1 MKALFRFV
9 LRSLVL
15 VLVALVSALTA
26 MRFAIHGREV
36 AVPNLVGES
45 PAEAHRVA
53 ELAGFGFEVERQY
66 YSPNVPEGKILSQIP
81 TAGTLIRSGWQ
92 IRVALSLG
100 PQRVQIPDVL
110 GESERAAEINILRRG
125 LDVGAVAQVEVP
137 GATADQVIAQN
148 PAPNATSIAAPKIN
162 LLAAEPPEPQ
172 AFVMPS
178 LVGQTLNVATA
189 AVKEAGLEVGNVLL
203 AAPPAPPL
211 DPSQPNP
218 APVAP
223 PVPPSSSVVVSQ
235 NPAAGTK
242 VIAGST
248 VTFEVRSGG

>member
-15 VLVALVSALTA
+15 LLVALVSALTA

-36 AVPNLVGES
+36 AVPNLVGDS
-45 PAEAHRVA
+45 PAEARRVA
-53 ELAGFGFEVERQY
+53 ELASFGFEVERQY
-66 YSPNVPEGKILSQIP
+66 YSPNVPEGKILSQMP

-137 GATADQVIAQN
+137 GVTPNQVIAQN

-162 LLAAEPPEPQ
+162 LLAAEPPLPQ

-178 LVGQTLNVATA
+178 LVGQTLTVATA
-189 AVKEAGLEVGNVLL
+189 ALKEAGLEMGNVTV
-203 AAPPAPPL
+203 AAPPLPP
-211 DPSQPNP
+211 DTSQPNP
-218 APVAP
+218 P
-223 PVPPSSSVVVSQ
+223 PAAASVPPGSSVVISQ
-235 NPAAGTK
+235 NPAAGAK

-248 VTFEVRSGG
+248 VSFEVRSGG

>member
-15 VLVALVSALTA
+15 LLVALVSALTA

-36 AVPNLVGES
+36 AVPNLVGDS
-45 PAEAHRVA
+45 PAEARRVS

-66 YSPNVPEGKILSQIP
+66 YSPNIPEGTILSQVP
-81 TAGTLIRSGWQ
+81 AAGTLIRSGWQ

-137 GATADQVIAQN
+137 GATPNQVIAQN

-162 LLAAEPPEPQ
+162 LLAAEPPLPQ

-178 LVGQTLNVATA
+178 LVGQTLTVATA
-189 AVKEAGLEVGNVLL
+189 AVKEAGLEMGAVTV
-203 AAPPAPPL
+203 AAPPPDA
-211 DPSQPNP
+211 SQPNP
-218 APVAP
+218 PPADP
-223 PVPPSSSVVVSQ
+223 PVPSGSSLVVSQ
-235 NPAAGTK
+235 NPPAGAK
-242 VIAGST
+242 VIVGSA
-248 VTFEVRSGG
+248 VSFEVRSGG

>member
-15 VLVALVSALTA
+15 LLVALVSALTA

-36 AVPNLVGES
+36 AVPSLVGDT
-45 PAEAHRVA
+45 PAEARRVA

-137 GATADQVIAQN
+137 GATPNQVIAQN
-148 PAPNATSIAAPKIN
+148 PAPNATSVAAPKIN
-162 LLAAEPPEPQ
+162 LLAAEPPLAQ

-178 LVGQTLNVATA
+178 LVGQTLIAATA
-189 AVKEAGLEVGNVLL
+189 AVKEAGLEVGNVTL
-203 AAPPAPPL
+203 AAPPP
-211 DPSQPNP
+211 DTVQPNP
-218 APVAP
+218 PPPAP
-223 PVPPSSSVVVSQ
+223 PVPPGSSLVVSQ
-235 NPAAGTK
+235 NPAAGAK
-242 VIAGST
+242 VVAGSA
-248 VTFEVRSGG
+248 VSFEVRSGG

>member
-15 VLVALVSALTA
+15 LLVALVSALTA

-36 AVPNLVGES
+36 AVPNLAGDSPGE
-45 PAEAHRVA
+45 ARRVA

-137 GATADQVIAQN
+137 GATPNEVIAQN

-162 LLAAEPPEPQ
+162 LLAAEPPLPQ

-178 LVGQTLNVATA
+178 LVGQTLMVATA
-189 AVKEAGLEVGNVLL
+189 AVKEAGLELGNVTL
-203 AAPPAPPL
+203 AAPPLPP
-211 DPSQPNP
+211 DTSPPNP
-218 APVAP
+218 PPAAP
-223 PVPPSSSVVVSQ
+223 PVPSGSSVVISQ
-235 NPAAGTK
+235 NPAAGAK
-242 VIAGST
+242 VIAGSA
-248 VTFEVRSGG
+248 VSFEVRSGG

>member
-15 VLVALVSALTA
+15 LLVALVSALTA

-36 AVPNLVGES
+36 AVPNLVGDS
-45 PAEAHRVA
+45 PAEARRVA
-53 ELAGFGFEVERQY
+53 ELASFGFEVERQY
-66 YSPNVPEGKILSQIP
+66 YSPNVPEGKILSQMP

-137 GATADQVIAQN
+137 GVTPNQVIAQN

-162 LLAAEPPEPQ
+162 LLAAEPPLPQ

-178 LVGQTLNVATA
+178 LVGQTLTVATA
-189 AVKEAGLEVGNVLL
+189 ALKEAGLEMGNVTV
-203 AAPPAPPL
+203 AAPPLPP
-211 DPSQPNP
+211 DTSQPNP
-218 APVAP
+218 PPAAA
-223 PVPPSSSVVVSQ
+223 PVPPGSSVVISQ
-235 NPAAGTK
+235 NPAAGAK

-248 VTFEVRSGG
+248 VSFEVRSGG

>member
-15 VLVALVSALTA
+15 LLVALVSALTA

-36 AVPNLVGES
+36 AVPNLVGDS
-45 PAEAHRVA
+45 PAEARRVA

-110 GESERAAEINILRRG
+110 GESERAAEVNILRRG

-137 GATADQVIAQN
+137 GATPNQVIAQN

-162 LLAAEPPEPQ
+162 LLAAEPPQPQ

-178 LVGQTLNVATA
+178 LVGQTLTLATE
-189 AVKEAGLEVGNVLL
+189 AVKEAGLEVGTVTV
-203 AAPPAPPL
+203 AEPPPDA
-211 DPSQPNP
+211 SQPNP
-218 APVAP
+218 PPAAPS
-223 PVPPSSSVVVSQ
+223 VPSGSSLVVSQ
-235 NPAAGTK
+235 NPPAGAK
-242 VIAGST
+242 VMAGSA
-248 VTFEVRSGG
+248 VSFEVRSGG

>member
-1 MKALFRFV
+1 MRTLFRFV
-9 LRSLVL
+9 VRSLVL
-15 VLVALVSALTA
+15 LLVALVSALTA

-36 AVPNLVGES
+36 AVPNLVGDA
-45 PAEAHRVA
+45 PAEARRVA

-110 GESERAAEINILRRG
+110 GESERAAEVNILRRG
-125 LDVGAVAQVEVP
+125 LDVGSVAQVAVP
-137 GATADQVIAQN
+137 GATPNQVIAQN

-162 LLAAEPPEPQ
+162 LLAAQPPLPQ

-178 LVGQTLNVATA
+178 LVGQTLIAATA
-189 AVKEAGLEVGNVLL
+189 ALKEAGLEVGNVTL
-203 AAPPAPPL
+203 AAPPSDTL
-211 DPSQPNP
+211 QPNP
-218 APVAP
+218 PP
-223 PVPPSSSVVVSQ
+223 PVPPGSSLIVSQ
-235 NPAAGTK
+235 NPAAGAK
-242 VIAGST
+242 VIAGSA
-248 VTFEVRSGG
+248 VSFEVRSGG

>member
-15 VLVALVSALTA
+15 LLVALVSALTA

-36 AVPNLVGES
+36 AVPNLAGDSPGE
-45 PAEAHRVA
+45 ARRVA
-53 ELAGFGFEVERQY
+53 EVAGFGFEVERQY

-137 GATADQVIAQN
+137 GATPNEVIAQN

-162 LLAAEPPEPQ
+162 LLAAEPPLPQ

-178 LVGQTLNVATA
+178 LVGQTLMVATA
-189 AVKEAGLEVGNVLL
+189 AVKEAGLELGNVTL
-203 AAPPAPPL
+203 AAPPLPP
-211 DPSQPNP
+211 DTSPPNP
-218 APVAP
+218 PPAAP
-223 PVPPSSSVVVSQ
+223 PVPSGSSVVISQ
-235 NPAAGTK
+235 NPAAGAK
-242 VIAGST
+242 VIAGSA
-248 VTFEVRSGG
+248 VSFEVRSGG